1 MRHVYGARPVFLA
14 AVLVAIL
21 GVIGA
26 SVAHAASITFSVAN
40 ETTVPD
46 GGVANVT
53 LVVNVTGISA
63 APALT
68 AYWSLRL
75 DSSVFNLTG
84 VTGTAYYVDENNVTH
99 PVNVTVDRSST
110 GVQLGV
116 SIGSTASSTI
126 TLYLTAHIPVLP
138 RVVNTAGVVV
148 SYLFDGR
155 SGSPSSGG
163 TYVTQ
168 SGNFT
173 VYIVPEPPRLRV
185 SASPVFLSP
194 GLPVNITVSSSDGS
208 GVASITIRVLRD
220 GSPAGSVT
228 WGSSVTGNA
237 TSFTGTYSFTNTSEK
252 GRYTVYV
259 EACDTLGNCANA
271 STGFTVTDT
280 FYIPGNFTT
289 LSQALAS
296 PVVADGVALVVT
308 GTVHENNT
316 VNVYKRVYIVGGSP
330 DAEVVFDNTG
340 YGFNLT
346 AGGAT
351 VANLSI
357 SGASTA
363 FLLCSNGNTIEN
375 VAATA
380 TRYVEPCST
389 TYLDNTVTGGLLNG
403 SKVLYRYR
411 AEASVTGSYAEAHLY
426 NGNYTVANADIG
438 YMETSQSTVEIRGST
453 IGSLVDLGGSR
464 IEAYDSSVA
473 SYRGAAGSSYTGYRS
488 LAVTVLYGGEPL
500 AGAAVRVT
508 GALLAAPLT
517 GTTGTDGTVSFTVPV
532 ERGTTAITAS
542 NTVVTVEA
550 SYMGLRNTTT
560 VDLAVAGTATVE
572 LPSPS
577 LAAAV
582 TDIFGNPV
590 AVLKPGHL
598 VVVNAT
604 YDLLTYSGQANLTV
618 QLLRNGVVI
627 ETTTIPLSQPS
638 GSYVAMIMVP
648 WQSGSYKIVV
658 KLSLEG
664 LPALEKTLP

>member
-1 MRHVYGARPVFLA
+1 MRRVHARLVVLA
-14 AVLVAIL
+14 AVLAALL
-21 GVIGA
+21 GVVSA
-26 SVAHAASITFSVAN
+26 SVASAASITFSVTN
-40 ETTVPD
+40 ETSVGD

-53 LVVNVTGISA
+53 LAVNVTGISS

-116 SIGSTASSTI
+116 NIGSTASSSI
-126 TLYLTAHIPVLP
+126 RLYLTAHIPVLP

-163 TYVTQ
+163 AYVTQ

-173 VYIVPEPPRLRV
+173 VYIVPEPPRVRV
-185 SASPVFLSP
+185 SASPAFLSP
-194 GLPVNITVSSSDGS
+194 GLPVNITVASSDGS
-208 GVASITIRVLRD
+208 GVASVTIRVYRD
-220 GSPAGSVT
+220 GSLAGSVT

-237 TSFTGTYSFTNTSEK
+237 TSFTGTYRFTNTTSK

-280 FYIPGNFTT
+280 FYIPGNFTSI
-289 LSQALAS
+289 SQALAS

-308 GTVHENNT
+308 GVVRENNT
-316 VNVYKRVYIVGGSP
+316 VDVAKRVYIVGGSP
-330 DAEVVFDNTG
+330 DAAVVFANTS

-346 AGGAT
+346 AGGAE

-357 SGASTA
+357 SGAHTA
-363 FLLCSNGNTIEN
+363 FLLCSNGNIVEN

-380 TRYVEPCST
+380 ARYVEPCST
-389 TYLDNTVTGGLLNG
+389 AYLDNTVAGGLLNG
-403 SKVLYRYR
+403 SKVLYLYR
-411 AEASVTGSYAEAHLY
+411 AEASVAGSYAEAHLY
-426 NGNYTVANADIG
+426 SGNYTATAAKIG
-438 YMETSQSTVEIRGST
+438 YLETWQSSVEIHAST

-500 AGAAVRVT
+500 AGATVRVT

-517 GTTGTDGTVSFTVPV
+517 ATTSADGTASFTVPV

-542 NTVVTVEA
+542 STVVSVEA

-560 VDLAVAGTATVE
+560 VDLAAASTATVE

-577 LAAAV
+577 LEAAV

-590 AVLKPGHL
+590 TVLKPGRL

-604 YDLLTYSGQANLTV
+604 YDLLTYSGQANLTIE
-618 QLLRNGVVI
+618 LLRNGVVV
-627 ETTTIPLSQPS
+627 ETTTIPLGQAS
-638 GSYVAMIMVP
+638 GSYIAMIMTP
-648 WQSGSYKIVV
+648 WQSGSYSIVV
-658 KLSLEG
+658 RLSLEG